1 MQIEYFCRVKKGNKL
16 LYLEDDKESFELV
29 GICSGL
35 NDYRLV
41 WNLNKTFS
49 WQLAHSDN
57 ILNIP
62 HKKTKEPLEYQ
73 YYQQL
78 GLEDLTNIFLIKNK
92 QASKP
97 LLEDYPQLDYI
108 LVIKDNFV
116 FDVDELVDA
125 LRQHQQII
133 AAYRYSSA
141 DFAVSEYL
149 QFEEPYE

>member
-1 MQIEYFCRVKKGNKL
+1 
-16 LYLEDDKESFELV
+16 
-29 GICSGL
+29 
-35 NDYRLV
+35 
-41 WNLNKTFS
+41 
-49 WQLAHSDN
+49 
-57 ILNIP
+57 
-62 HKKTKEPLEYQ
+62 
-73 YYQQL
+73 L
-78 GLEDLTNIFLIKNK
+78 GVEDLTNIFLIKNK

-97 LLEDYPQLDYI
+97 LLEDFPQLDYV

-133 AAYRYSSA
+133 AAYRYPSK